1 MTIIWHFSIFFNTP
15 NILNSLKYLE
25 ISVAPRIHC
34 ISIRRLGPCFPL
46 LNPVHIKIPTEDNT
60 STDDSKIKNT
70 KNTKNAKKREKDFCK
85 SPWDPRPLNPDSALT
100 PLTPD
105 RNMDNILIKKWVV
118 DRFTAALH
126 GDSLAAEYVTLSIL
140 SRLYNRQE
148 SESLLLGS
156 LPLNLCLAK
165 KEDGLLNK
173 LKAALEEFV
182 PLCVQVDCQYVHL
195 NSVLC
200 IVCKS
205 IILVILLTFEFFSL
219 LIWCLHAD
227 PYHSF

>member
-1 MTIIWHFSIFFNTP
+1 M
-15 NILNSLKYLE
+15 
-25 ISVAPRIHC
+25 
-34 ISIRRLGPCFPL
+34 RRLGPCFPL
-46 LNPVHIKIPTEDNT
+46 VNPVHIKIPVDDSIRAE
-60 STDDSKIKNT
+60 DSKIGNSKNT
-70 KNTKNAKKREKDFCK
+70 KNNKNTKKIERDFCK
-85 SPWDPRPLNPDSALT
+85 SPWDPRPLIPDEASI

-105 RNMDNILIKKWVV
+105 RMRDNILIKKWVV

-126 GDSLAAEYVTLSIL
+126 GDSLSAEYVTLSIL

-205 IILVILLTFEFFSL
+205 IILVILLTFEFFSP